1 MLTAV
6 LRDDIVER
14 LMRQYQEYVAVQE
27 EIDQLKQDK
36 IVGGNAAE
44 IDQKIELL
52 KTLQEQTG
60 NEMTFATPLVWIL
73 YKARAYKDTPQAI
86 DTVGDFRAHCSP
98 EGYICT
104 RRYAFMREYLGVK
117 GVDISIHSEDMLL
130 EDFAILPEI
139 ANLEV
144 DSAFMQHWQV
154 QEYYRKD
161 GKVAKWQCST

>member
-1 MLTAV
+1 MLIAA
-6 LRDDIVER
+6 LRDSIVER
-14 LMRQYQEYVAVQE
+14 LTRQYQEYVAAQE

-73 YKARAYKDTPQAI
+73 YKARAYKGTPQAI

-98 EGYICT
+98 DGYICT
-104 RRYAFMREYLGVK
+104 RRYACMAEYLSAK
-117 GVDISIHSEDMLL
+117 NIDISIHNENMSL
-130 EDFAILPEI
+130 EDFATLPEVV
-139 ANLEV
+139 NLEA
-144 DSAFMQHWQV
+144 DFTFMQDWQA

-161 GKVAKWQCST
+161 GEITKWQRST